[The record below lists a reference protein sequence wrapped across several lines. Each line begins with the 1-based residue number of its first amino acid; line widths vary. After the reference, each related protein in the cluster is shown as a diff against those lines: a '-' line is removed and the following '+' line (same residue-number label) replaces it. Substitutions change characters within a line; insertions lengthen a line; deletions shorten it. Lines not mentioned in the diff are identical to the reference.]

1 MRWEQLVQ
9 PGQYTGNTGK
19 SPHSSMH
26 WQICRNAKKHAD
38 SSNSWLAEKLIS
50 TGTVSPVFALTFS
63 SYSSSTM
70 LPPCRLLPPRA
81 HPSYSDSS
89 QLLHLQQCWVLSCLS
104 ALTFPGPL
112 RDILRITACVVPFP
126 PLSRPSTRSLCIV
139 TGGGAQGSVLH
150 NPTGLLFV
158 SSVRPESSDWPNG
171 QAPTGGGSLYVASP
185 QCAGWPLHFLD
196 LPSHPLRWHGQAPPS
211 TWEHHFLTST
221 SPGSSWHLW
230 NRPWKQNHVMR
241 RASPTNRLV

>member
-139 TGGGAQGSVLH
+139 TGGGHKAQSSITPLVYCLSVLYAP
-150 NPTGLLFV
+150 NRLTDRTGRLQPVEGLCMWHPRSV
-158 SSVRPESSDWPNG
+158 QVDHCISWISPRILSGGTVRPLPQHGSITSSRP
-171 QAPTGGGSLYVASP
+171 
-185 QCAGWPLHFLD
+185 
-196 LPSHPLRWHGQAPPS
+196 HPLAAPG
-211 TWEHHFLTST
+211 TYGIV
-221 SPGSSWHLW
+221 PGS
-230 NRPWKQNHVMR
+230 R
-241 RASPTNRLV
+241 TT